1 MFYDNLDVLCAERG
15 ITVSRLLEILN
26 LSRSSA
32 SRWKTKG
39 YLPSRE
45 TAKKIADYFGISV
58 QELLSIEKA
67 PTVKNDERVR
77 DAVKNL
83 SPEQIA
89 EVLDYI
95 DWLKSKR
102 K

>member
-67 PTVKNDERVR
+67 PTVSDERVR

>member
-1 MFYDNLDVLCAERG
+1 MENKRIPTIE
-15 ITVSRLLEILN
+15 
-26 LSRSSA
+26 
-32 SRWKTKG
+32 
-39 YLPSRE
+39 
-45 TAKKIADYFGISV
+45 KKLADYFGYV
-58 QELLSIEKA
+58 KDKRAEKA